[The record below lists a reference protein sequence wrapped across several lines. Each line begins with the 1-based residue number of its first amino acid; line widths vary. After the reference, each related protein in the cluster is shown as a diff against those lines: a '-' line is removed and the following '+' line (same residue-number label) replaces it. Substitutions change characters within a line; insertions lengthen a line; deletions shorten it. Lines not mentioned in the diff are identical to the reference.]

1 MGSNINMNK
10 KVLNWFLNSGVSYDS
25 DYQAW
30 LTAAQTAGYTLPTDN
45 VKLAQSDFVKSLKVY
60 SSMYAKL
67 VTLRFMHS
75 GSAQMA
81 TLNVINAATHV
92 ATISGTLGFSEG
104 NGVKSSSSSYIRDTI
119 VANQWASIET
129 DLTVIQYISES
140 NTTASTTLV
149 SHGFRV
155 TAATANN
162 FRLVPLW
169 NASTAVKGSYN
180 TATVGFPS
188 TDHKGLYIHTLSP
201 TSAISYKDGSKDT
214 DANTP
219 VAPDIAQPRAI
230 LAQNNNGGTGWSPTN
245 FYTIYVAIDAVGH
258 LFTDQDA
265 ADFRTAF
272 LAYKTAVG
280 LT

>member
-1 MGSNINMNK
+1 MNK
-10 KVLNWFLNSGVSYDS
+10 KLIDWYLGGASYDS

-30 LTAAQTAGYTLPTDN
+30 LTAGQNAGYTLPPVAART
-45 VKLAQSDFVKSLKVY
+45 AQSNFVTALKAY

-92 ATISGTLGFSEG
+92 GTIVPTLTFLEGSGI
-104 NGVKSSSSSYIRDTI
+104 KSASNSYLRDTI
-119 VANQWASIET
+119 VANQWAGIET

-162 FRLVPLW
+162 FRLVPLY
-169 NASTAVKGSYN
+169 NSTTAVKGSYN

-245 FYTIYVAIDAVGH
+245 FYTIYVALDAVGH

-272 LAYKTAVG
+272 LAYKAAVG
-280 LT
+280 LA